1 MRLNEFAPSPDSD
14 DNGDNMPNQLLVLAN
29 RWWNATDN
37 QPRIEHVLN
46 SLGWSIHQVESEDDA
61 VQLMHNDGTTYFI
74 SADDFDPELFE
85 AAGTNPGTNYKLWT
99 APVRISQPGYTG
111 YIDVTVTASSMQLA
125 RQLIKAQYGVDEW
138 HIGSTKEVK

>member
-1 MRLNEFAPSPDSD
+1 MRFQE
-14 DNGDNMPNQLLVLAN
+14 
-29 RWWNATDN
+29 
-37 QPRIEHVLN
+37 I
-46 SLGWSIHQVESEDDA
+46 I
-61 VQLMHNDGTTYFI
+61 
-74 SADDFDPELFE
+74 E

-138 HIGSTKEVK
+138 HICSTKELK